1 MVRRAFILPGQDRQ
15 DFRWKTTVHTTTNS
29 KSYGCS
35 FDITTFRGKL
45 VAMVAM
51 VAMVVMVKVSSFS

>member
-1 MVRRAFILPGQDRQ
+1 MEDYGSIVHI
-15 DFRWKTTVHTTTNS
+15 VHTSTYS